1 MRLRADLAMLP
12 LDGDAVVFSEEA
24 QHLVHLNP
32 PAALL
37 FRELQK
43 GTPASE
49 FADVLAAEGLV
60 PSREAEHWVT
70 GTLDAFRSCGM
81 FQDGPVPPVALT
93 SLAEDDAET
102 ARQAAGCAPYAS
114 FEPVAEERYRLLET
128 CALIRFGH
136 VAQVR
141 LVRSIIGHLATD
153 DHVAPAIVIDIN
165 AKMRDDGHL
174 RSDVYRDGIPV
185 GWAPRLSEMGPI
197 VKAALWQSAINAHD
211 FLFYIHAGV
220 VGTGA
225 SCVLLPAAAGSG
237 KSSLT
242 AALVHRGFRYFSD
255 EVALI
260 EPTTFHVSP
269 MPLAMC
275 IKSTGWDLMA
285 RYYPGILSLP
295 IHVRI
300 DEKVLRY
307 IPPPADS
314 LEQVPMPVRHI
325 IFPRY
330 EQAAPNR
337 LERVNRSE
345 ALGRLMNECLAL
357 RQRLDQTNVRQLVR
371 WIAGI
376 ECYELTFSS
385 LEIAAQLVAEAT
397 GSSRCGSAWND
408 DPV

>member
-1 MRLRADLAMLP
+1 MRLRANLALLP

-24 QHLVHLNP
+24 QRLLHLNP
-32 PAALL
+32 PAALF

-49 FADVLAAEGLV
+49 LTHVLAAEGV
-60 PSREAEHWVT
+60 VAPQEAEQWLT
-70 GTLDAFRSCGM
+70 ATLDAFRLCGILE
-81 FQDGPVPPVALT
+81 DGPVAPVALT
-93 SLAEDDAET
+93 RSPTDDAA
-102 ARQAAGCAPYAS
+102 ARPPAGCAPYAS

-153 DHVAPAIVIDIN
+153 DHVAPTIVIDIN
-165 AKMRDDGHL
+165 AKMRNDRHL

-185 GWAPRLSEMGPI
+185 GWAPRLSEMAPI

-220 VGTGA
+220 VGTGPG
-225 SCVLLPAAAGSG
+225 CVLLPGAAGSG

-295 IHVRI
+295 VHVRS
-300 DEKVLRY
+300 DDKVLRY

-314 LEQVPMPVRHI
+314 VEQIPMPVSHI

-330 EQAAPNR
+330 EEAAPTR
-337 LERVNRSE
+337 IERVKRSE

-357 RQRLDQTNVRQLVR
+357 RKRLDQKNVRQLVR
-371 WIAGI
+371 WITGV

-385 LEIAAQLVAEAT
+385 LEAAAQLVAEAM
-397 GSSRCGSAWND
+397 GSARCGSARNN